1 MATFY
6 ISRNKQFQ
14 LILEGSGGHDTLSR
28 ERRVKVA
35 QAIKVRLDD
44 QTFDPTDLNS
54 YDLSLLLERL
64 HDDDHADVFE
74 IYLNML

>member
-1 MATFY
+1 MVTFY

-28 ERRVKVA
+28 EHRVKVA
-35 QAIKVRLDD
+35 QAIKERLDD
-44 QTFDPTDLNS
+44 PTFDPTDLNS

-64 HDDDHADVFE
+64 NDDDHADVFE
-74 IYLNML
+74 IYLNMF